1 MKAKTHINIGTRGSK
16 LALFQANT
24 VKDMLSHSFP
34 EYSFEIKIISTKGDR
49 IVDQPLSQ
57 IGDKGLFTR
66 ELEEQLLSGEIDM
79 AVHSL
84 KDLPTELPKGLTVG
98 AILERADP
106 RDVVVSSNHL
116 TLNSLTRSHTV
127 ATSSL
132 RRKAA
137 LLNLNPELHI
147 VDIRGNIDTRI
158 RKMQEGYCD
167 AIVMAAA
174 GVERLGLTHFITEYL
189 DRETL
194 IPAPGQGAIAVETA
208 SAHAAVAPFLAKLNH
223 PNTALEV
230 QAERSFL
237 NRLQGGCQVP
247 IGCFARIMGNSLQ
260 LTGFIATVTGELF
273 IRESYTGTSAQAW
286 ETGIHLAEIILH
298 KGGQQILENLRSNI

>member
-1 MKAKTHINIGTRGSK
+1 MYAIRSYY
-16 LALFQANT
+16 
-24 VKDMLSHSFP
+24 V
-34 EYSFEIKIISTKGDR
+34 KIISTKGDR

-147 VDIRGNIDTRI
+147 VD
-158 RKMQEGYCD
+158 
-167 AIVMAAA
+167 
-174 GVERLGLTHFITEYL
+174 
-189 DRETL
+189 
-194 IPAPGQGAIAVETA
+194 
-208 SAHAAVAPFLAKLNH
+208 
-223 PNTALEV
+223 
-230 QAERSFL
+230 
-237 NRLQGGCQVP
+237 
-247 IGCFARIMGNSLQ
+247 
-260 LTGFIATVTGELF
+260 
-273 IRESYTGTSAQAW
+273 SY
-286 ETGIHLAEIILH
+286 
-298 KGGQQILENLRSNI
+298 NFV